1 MFAFFPIKNTHIYTV
16 EPSRSRPCDF
26 HRVSLIQ
33 ASKGQLTDFVAM
45 RHRVRWSTLG
55 METQI
60 RRKDDGISGT
70 YENNKHFFNVEG
82 SPGRFPLCNYIIF
95 LRFQLLGINDL
106 PQSNFAVTQTACFCL
121 TTIIKSLPMHFSFE
135 NWEEKS
141 NEKLQ
146 TAVPFLWKKLYA
158 QIWIEVRLSKTCLVS
173 NSEYWKCSWY
183 DKK

>member
-1 MFAFFPIKNTHIYTV
+1 MLCKVVFITLFLTNQGSMNQGSHWCCHKINFCGNTNELIFAFFPIKNTHIYTV

-121 TTIIKSLPMHFSFE
+121 TTIIKSLPMHF
-135 NWEEKS
+135 
-141 NEKLQ
+141 
-146 TAVPFLWKKLYA
+146 FL
-158 QIWIEVRLSKTCLVS
+158 
-173 NSEYWKCSWY
+173 
-183 DKK
+183 